1 MKQIPKVIKQQ
12 AAHWLPVC
20 PVHLIADRDTLL
32 LAPTEHLALSLEEAQ
47 GLAESFNQ
55 HFAELGYQLYV
66 HTESRWYLSLPQPL
80 RLRFPDLSRA
90 IGMNLRDVW
99 QGNQDA
105 KAWRKLLNETQ
116 MLWFTDAVNQHREA
130 EGKLPINGLWV
141 MSSSWSFSA
150 LMSWLRSLRNN

>member
-1 MKQIPKVIKQQ
+1 MKQIPKIIKQQ

-47 GLAESFNQ
+47 LLAESFNQ
-55 HFAELGYQLYV
+55 HFVEQGYQLYV
-66 HTESRWYLSLPQPL
+66 HTDLRWYLSLPQPL
-80 RLRFPDLSRA
+80 RLHFPELSQA

-105 KAWRKLLNETQ
+105 KVWRKLLNEAQ
-116 MLWFTDAVNQHREA
+116 MLWFTDAVNQRREA
-130 EGKLPINGLWV
+130 EGRLAINGLWV
-141 MSSSWSFSA
+141 LRTDFSIV
-150 LMSWLRSLRNN
+150 SWLRAIWS

>member
-1 MKQIPKVIKQQ
+1 
-12 AAHWLPVC
+12 
-20 PVHLIADRDTLL
+20 
-32 LAPTEHLALSLEEAQ
+32 
-47 GLAESFNQ
+47 
-55 HFAELGYQLYV
+55 
-66 HTESRWYLSLPQPL
+66 
-80 RLRFPDLSRA
+80 
-90 IGMNLRDVW
+90 MNLRDVW